1 MIQIHPSRAKAL
13 KQLDTFV
20 ENNLAL
26 YARDRNFDFG
36 PDKRSNTSCLSPY
49 VTHGVLSEK
58 EIIKEAIKK
67 FPFSKIEKFIQEVL
81 WRTYWKGWLERRP
94 SLWTDFVN
102 DLENL
107 KKDFQNNKILKNAI
121 NGNTDI
127 ECFNDW
133 VNELKKTGY
142 LHNHARMWFSSIWI
156 FTLDLPWQLGAEF
169 FMKHLKDGDP
179 ASNTLS
185 WRWTAGLQTKGKN
198 YVAQEWNIKKF
209 TNQRYEKVKLNENAT
224 PIVSDKEYI
233 QINPEFDNS
242 EITEDQTLL
251 IFDNQLCFE
260 ESDFKNYKFK
270 KIILIKNTNLTRSIE
285 LDECLVKFKSDLIA
299 DQQTRLQDKFE
310 VEIRDISY
318 LKNFDLFNAIA
329 LYPGIG
335 ENFDFLNEN
344 KINLKFLYREFDQI
358 TNQYCNKG
366 FFNFKKFI
374 PKILVFNKLG
384 I

>member
-67 FPFSKIEKFIQEVL
+67 FPFSKIEKFIQEVF

-242 EITEDQTLL
+242 ETKDDQTLI

>member
-107 KKDFQNNKILKNAI
+107 KKDFQNNKNLKNAI

-127 ECFNDW
+127 ECFNHW

-156 FTLDLPWQLGAEF
+156 FTLDLPWQLGGEF

-374 PKILVFNKLG
+374 PKILSKLDEL
-384 I
+384 

>member
-1 MIQIHPSRAKAL
+1 MIQIYPSRTKAL
-13 KQLDTFV
+13 EQLNSFV
-20 ENNLAL
+20 ENNLVL

-36 PDKRSNTSCLSPY
+36 PDKRTNTSCLSPY
-49 VTHGVLSEK
+49 VTHGVLNEK
-58 EIIKEAIKK
+58 EIIKISLKK

-107 KKDFQNNKILKNAI
+107 KKDFQNNKNLKNAI

-127 ECFNDW
+127 ECLNHW

-224 PIVSDKEYI
+224 PIVSDKEYV

-270 KIILIKNTNLTRSIE
+270 KIILIKNSNLTRSIE

-310 VEIRDISY
+310 VEIKDISY
-318 LKNFDLFNAIA
+318 LKNFDLSSVIA
-329 LYPGIG
+329 LYPGVG
-335 ENFDFLNEN
+335 ENLDFLNEN
-344 KINLKFLYREFDQI
+344 KISLKFLYREFDQM

-374 PKILVFNKLG
+374 PKIISQFQ
-384 I
+384 

>member
-1 MIQIHPSRAKAL
+1 MINFHPSRTKAL
-13 KQLDTFV
+13 EQLNFFV
-20 ENNLAL
+20 EKHLSF

-36 PDKRSNTSCLSPY
+36 PDKRTNTSCLSPY

-58 EIIKEAIKK
+58 EIIKKVIKK
-67 FPFSKIEKFIQEVL
+67 FSFSKIEKFIQEVL

-94 SLWTDFVN
+94 SLWTEFIN
-102 DLENL
+102 DLEIL
-107 KKDFQNNKILKNAI
+107 KKEFQNNKIFKNAI

-127 ECFNDW
+127 DCFNDW
-133 VNELKKTGY
+133 VSELKKTGY
-142 LHNHARMWFSSIWI
+142 LHNHTRMWFSSVWI

-169 FMKHLKDGDP
+169 FMKYLKDGDP

-209 TNQRYEKVKLNENAT
+209 TNQRYEKVKLNENAV

-233 QINPEFDNS
+233 QINPEFNNG
-242 EITEDQTLL
+242 EIIDDQTLL

-260 ESDFKNYKFK
+260 ESDFKNLKFK
-270 KIILIKNTNLTRSIE
+270 KIMLIQNTNLTRSIE
-285 LDECLVKFKSDLIA
+285 LDENLIKFKSDLIC
-299 DQQTRLQDKFE
+299 DQQARLQNNFE
-310 VEIRDISY
+310 VEVKDISY
-318 LKNFDLFNAIA
+318 LRNLDLSNVIA
-329 LYPGIG
+329 LYPGVG
-335 ENFDFLNEN
+335 ENLDFFNEN
-344 KINLKFLYREFDQI
+344 KISLKFLYREFDQM

-374 PKILVFNKLG
+374 PKIISQFE
-384 I
+384 

>member
-67 FPFSKIEKFIQEVL
+67 FPCSKIEKCMQEVF

-374 PKILVFNKLG
+374 PKILSKLDEL
-384 I
+384 

>member
-1 MIQIHPSRAKAL
+1 MIQIYPSRIKAL
-13 KQLDTFV
+13 EQLNSFV
-20 ENNLAL
+20 ENNLVL
-26 YARDRNFDFG
+26 YSRDRNFDFG
-36 PDKRSNTSCLSPY
+36 PDKRTNTSCLSPY
-49 VTHGVLSEK
+49 VTHGVLNEK
-58 EIIKEAIKK
+58 EIIKISLKK

-310 VEIRDISY
+310 VEIKDISY

-374 PKILVFNKLG
+374 PKILSKLDEL
-384 I
+384 

>member
-1 MIQIHPSRAKAL
+1 MIQIYPSRTKAL
-13 KQLDTFV
+13 EQLNSFV
-20 ENNLAL
+20 ENNLVL

-36 PDKRSNTSCLSPY
+36 PDKRTNTSCLSPY
-49 VTHGVLSEK
+49 VTHGVLNEK
-58 EIIKEAIKK
+58 EIIKISLKK

-107 KKDFQNNKILKNAI
+107 KKDFQNNKNLKNAI

-127 ECFNDW
+127 ECFNNW

-270 KIILIKNTNLTRSIE
+270 KIILIKNSNLTRSIE

-310 VEIRDISY
+310 VEIKDISY
-318 LKNFDLFNAIA
+318 LKNFDLSSVIA
-329 LYPGIG
+329 LYPGVG
-335 ENFDFLNEN
+335 ENLDFLNEN
-344 KINLKFLYREFDQI
+344 KISLKYLYREFDQM

-374 PKILVFNKLG
+374 PKIISQFE
-384 I
+384 

>member
-107 KKDFQNNKILKNAI
+107 KKDFQNNKNLKNAI

-127 ECFNDW
+127 ECFNHW

-374 PKILVFNKLG
+374 PKILSKLDEL
-384 I
+384 

>member
-127 ECFNDW
+127 ECFNHW

-233 QINPEFDNS
+233 QINPEFNNGETKD
-242 EITEDQTLL
+242 DQTLI

-318 LKNFDLFNAIA
+318 LKNFDLSNIIA
-329 LYPGIG
+329 LYPGVG
-335 ENFDFLNEN
+335 ENLDFLNEN
-344 KINLKFLYREFDQI
+344 KISLKFLYREFDQM
-358 TNQYCNKG
+358 TKQYCNKG

-374 PKILVFNKLG
+374 PKILSKLDEL
-384 I
+384 

>member
-1 MIQIHPSRAKAL
+1 MIQIYPSRTKAL
-13 KQLDTFV
+13 EQLNSFV
-20 ENNLAL
+20 ENNLVL

-36 PDKRSNTSCLSPY
+36 PDKRTNTSCLSPY
-49 VTHGVLSEK
+49 VTHGVLNEK
-58 EIIKEAIKK
+58 EIIKISLKK

-107 KKDFQNNKILKNAI
+107 KKDFQNNKNLKNAI

-127 ECFNDW
+127 ECLNHW

-270 KIILIKNTNLTRSIE
+270 KIILIKNSNLTRSIE

-310 VEIRDISY
+310 VEIKDISY
-318 LKNFDLFNAIA
+318 LKNFDLSSVIA
-329 LYPGIG
+329 LYPGVG
-335 ENFDFLNEN
+335 ENLDFLNEN
-344 KINLKFLYREFDQI
+344 KISLKYLYREFDQM

-366 FFNFKKFI
+366 FFNFKKFT
-374 PKILVFNKLG
+374 PKIISQFQ
-384 I
+384 

>member
-1 MIQIHPSRAKAL
+1 MINFHPSRTKAL
-13 KQLDTFV
+13 EQLNFFV
-20 ENNLAL
+20 EKHLSF

-36 PDKRSNTSCLSPY
+36 PDKRTNTSCLSPY

-58 EIIKEAIKK
+58 EIIKKVIKK
-67 FPFSKIEKFIQEVL
+67 FSFSKIEKFIQEVL

-94 SLWTDFVN
+94 SLWTEFIN
-102 DLENL
+102 DLEIL
-107 KKDFQNNKILKNAI
+107 KKEFQNNKIFKNAI

-127 ECFNDW
+127 DCFNDW
-133 VNELKKTGY
+133 VSELKKTGY
-142 LHNHARMWFSSIWI
+142 LHNHTRMWFSSVWI

-169 FMKHLKDGDP
+169 FMKYLKDGDP

-209 TNQRYEKVKLNENAT
+209 TNQRYEKVKLNENAV

-233 QINPEFDNS
+233 QINPEFNNG
-242 EITEDQTLL
+242 EIIDDQTLL

-260 ESDFKNYKFK
+260 ESDFKNLKFK
-270 KIILIKNTNLTRSIE
+270 KIMLIQNTNLTRSIE
-285 LDECLVKFKSDLIA
+285 LDENLIKFKSDLIC
-299 DQQTRLQDKFE
+299 DQQARLQNNFE
-310 VEIRDISY
+310 VEVKDISY
-318 LKNFDLFNAIA
+318 LRNLDLSNVIA

-335 ENFDFLNEN
+335 ENLDFLNEN
-344 KINLKFLYREFDQI
+344 KISLKFLYREFDQM

-374 PKILVFNKLG
+374 PKIISQFE
-384 I
+384 

>member
-1 MIQIHPSRAKAL
+1 MIQIYPSRTKAL
-13 KQLDTFV
+13 EQLNSFV
-20 ENNLAL
+20 ENNLVL

-36 PDKRSNTSCLSPY
+36 PDKRTNTSCLSPY
-49 VTHGVLSEK
+49 VTHGVLNEK
-58 EIIKEAIKK
+58 EIIKISLKK

-107 KKDFQNNKILKNAI
+107 KKDFQNNKNLKNAI

-127 ECFNDW
+127 ECLNHW

-270 KIILIKNTNLTRSIE
+270 KIILIKNSNLTRSIE

-310 VEIRDISY
+310 VEIKDISY
-318 LKNFDLFNAIA
+318 LKNFDLSSVIA
-329 LYPGIG
+329 LYPGVG
-335 ENFDFLNEN
+335 ENLDFLNEN
-344 KINLKFLYREFDQI
+344 KISLKFLYREFDQM

-374 PKILVFNKLG
+374 PKIISQFE
-384 I
+384 

>member
-1 MIQIHPSRAKAL
+1 MINFHPSRTKAL
-13 KQLDTFV
+13 EQLNSFV
-20 ENNLAL
+20 ENHLSL

-36 PDKRSNTSCLSPY
+36 PDKRTNTSCLSPY
-49 VTHGVLSEK
+49 VTHGILSEK
-58 EIIKEAIKK
+58 EIIKKVIKK
-67 FPFSKIEKFIQEVL
+67 FSFSKTEKFIQEVF
-81 WRTYWKGWLERRP
+81 WRNYWKGWLERRP
-94 SLWTDFVN
+94 SLWTDFIN

-107 KKDFQNNKILKNAI
+107 KIDFHNNKIFKNAV

-169 FMKHLKDGDP
+169 FMKYLKDGDP

-233 QINPEFDNS
+233 QINPEFINGEIIDN
-242 EITEDQTLL
+242 QTLL

-260 ESDFKNYKFK
+260 ESDFQNLKFK
-270 KIILIKNTNLTRSIE
+270 KIMLIQNTNLTRSIE
-285 LDECLVKFKSDLIA
+285 LDENLIKFKSDLIC
-299 DQQTRLQDKFE
+299 DQKARLQNNYE
-310 VEIRDISY
+310 VEVKDISY
-318 LKNFDLFNAIA
+318 LRNLDLSTAIA
-329 LYPGIG
+329 LYPSIG
-335 ENFDFLNEN
+335 ENLDFLNEN
-344 KINLKFLYREFDQI
+344 KINLKFLYREFDQM
-358 TNQYCNKG
+358 TNKYCNKG

-374 PKILVFNKLG
+374 PKIISQLE
-384 I
+384 

>member
-13 KQLDTFV
+13 EQLNSFV
-20 ENNLAL
+20 DNNLAL

-36 PDKRSNTSCLSPY
+36 PDKRTNTSCLSPY

-58 EIIKEAIKK
+58 EVIQKAIKK
-67 FPFSKIEKFIQEVL
+67 FPFSKIEKFVQEVL

-94 SLWTDFVN
+94 SLWTDFIN
-102 DLENL
+102 DLKNL

-121 NGNTDI
+121 NGNTNI

-133 VNELKKTGY
+133 VIELKKTGY

-169 FMKHLKDGDP
+169 FMKYLRDGDP

-209 TNQRYEKVKLNENAT
+209 TNQRYEKIKLNENAI
-224 PIVSDKEYI
+224 PLVSDKEYV
-233 QINPEFDNS
+233 QINPEFNNCETKD
-242 EITEDQTLL
+242 DQTLF

-270 KIILIKNTNLTRSIE
+270 KIVLIQNTNLTRSIE
-285 LDECLVKFKSDLIA
+285 LDECLVKFKSDLIS

-310 VEIRDISY
+310 VEIKEISY
-318 LKNFDLFNAIA
+318 LKNFDLSNVIA
-329 LYPGIG
+329 FYPGIG
-335 ENFDFLNEN
+335 ENLDYLNEN
-344 KINLKFLYREFDQI
+344 NINFKYLYRKFDQT

-374 PKILVFNKLG
+374 PKILSKLDEL
-384 I
+384 

>member
-1 MIQIHPSRAKAL
+1 MIQIHPSRVKAL
-13 KQLDTFV
+13 EQLNAFV

-36 PDKRSNTSCLSPY
+36 PDKRTNTSCLSPY

-58 EIIKEAIKK
+58 EVIQKAIKK

-102 DLENL
+102 DLERL
-107 KKDFQNNKILKNAI
+107 KKEFHNNKIFKNAI

-133 VNELKKTGY
+133 VSELKKTGY

-169 FMKHLKDGDP
+169 FMKYLKDGDP

-209 TNQRYEKVKLNENAT
+209 TNQRYKKIKLNENAI
-224 PIVSDKEYI
+224 PLVSDKEYV
-233 QINPEFDNS
+233 QINPEFNNCETKDGQN
-242 EITEDQTLL
+242 LL

-270 KIILIKNTNLTRSIE
+270 KIMLIQNTNLTRSIE
-285 LDECLVKFKSDLIA
+285 LDESLIQLKSDLIS

-310 VEIRDISY
+310 VEIKDISY
-318 LKNFDLFNAIA
+318 LKNFDLSNVIA

-335 ENFDFLNEN
+335 ENLDFLNEN
-344 KINLKFLYREFDQI
+344 KINLKFLYRKFDQI

-374 PKILVFNKLG
+374 PKILSKLDEL
-384 I
+384 